1 MSFDDLNST
10 SSRDDVIEP
19 VLDGIEAYHSRD
31 DTAWNCLDHVWMPLV
46 AYHLGMVL
54 PGRALMSFG
63 CHSMVSMHLGGL
75 LSWLVFP
82 PNCLG
87 FFLMMTQVT

>member
-1 MSFDDLNST
+1 M
-10 SSRDDVIEP
+10 
-19 VLDGIEAYHSRD
+19 
-31 DTAWNCLDHVWMPLV
+31 V

-54 PGRALMSFG
+54 PGRASMSFG